1 MVVKVEKIP
10 MLFAEIS
17 YEECFD
23 DDKKAKRECIV
34 VQGNIEVKLKA
45 GEQLPDFISPGKAK
59 FLGKEVYDRF
69 HLYVDRNEMRMERDV
84 IIILPDR
91 RTQIKLYKGDKLLI
105 LPVEGYVK
113 TLIAG
118 VGNRVRKSDSF
129 AAVTTKK
136 GEVHYLKPPKDGTVV
151 YIDEFSSR
159 PHYLYYL
166 LPEE

>member
-1 MVVKVEKIP
+1 
-10 MLFAEIS
+10 
-17 YEECFD
+17 
-23 DDKKAKRECIV
+23 
-34 VQGNIEVKLKA
+34 
-45 GEQLPDFISPGKAK
+45 
-59 FLGKEVYDRF
+59 
-69 HLYVDRNEMRMERDV
+69 
-84 IIILPDR
+84 
-91 RTQIKLYKGDKLLI
+91 
-105 LPVEGYVK
+105 
-113 TLIAG
+113 

>member
-1 MVVKVEKIP
+1 MEKIP
-10 MLFAEIS
+10 MLFVEMS
-17 YEECFD
+17 YEECFGE
-23 DDKKAKRECIV
+23 DKKAKRECIV
-34 VQGNIEVKLKA
+34 LQGNVEVKIREGDK
-45 GEQLPDFISPGKAK
+45 LPEFISPGNAE

-69 HLYVDRNEMRMERDV
+69 HLYVDRHEMEMKRDV

-91 RTQIKLYKGDKLLI
+91 RTRIRLYRGDKLLV

-118 VGNRVRKSDSF
+118 VGNRVRRSDSF

-136 GEVHYLKPPKDGTVV
+136 GEVHYLKPPKDGVVV
-151 YIDEFSSR
+151 YIDEFSNR